1 MQTFFALFSLEL
13 QQVVKECE
21 KTNEDTE
28 STSVD
33 KAKVLKLALHILEN
47 NREQANNFLI
57 ENACFDAILMK
68 NYITFSVKN
77 EKVSKSNM
85 RQAYSTQRS
94 QPGQKS
100 GTCIEMTEM
109 LLPSLVEVQMN
120 ILHLALCTKYEGIAH
135 LFSKISEI
143 LSTRE
148 LEALEEEIEKE
159 QKPSLK
165 PLGIAS
171 QFAVGMDRTLRGRS
185 LTNAASLSFKDQSR
199 RAS

>member
-21 KTNEDTE
+21 NTNDDTE

-33 KAKVLKLALHILEN
+33 KGKVLKLALHILEN
-47 NREQANNFLI
+47 NQEQANTFLI

-68 NYITFSVKN
+68 NYITFSVKH
-77 EKVSKSNM
+77 EKVSNSNM
-85 RQAYSTQRS
+85 RQAYSTQIS

-100 GTCIEMTEM
+100 ETYIEMTEM
-109 LLPSLVEVQMN
+109 PSLVEVQMN

-148 LEALEEEIEKE
+148 LEALEEEIKKE

-165 PLGIAS
+165 SLGIAS
-171 QFAVGMDRTLRGRS
+171 QLAVGMDRKLRAHS
-185 LTNAASLSFKDQSR
+185 MANAASLSFKDQPR